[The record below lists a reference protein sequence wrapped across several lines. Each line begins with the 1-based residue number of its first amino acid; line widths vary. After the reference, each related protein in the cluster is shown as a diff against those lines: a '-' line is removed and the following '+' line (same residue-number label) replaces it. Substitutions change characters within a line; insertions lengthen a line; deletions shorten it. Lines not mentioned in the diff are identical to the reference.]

1 MSDEP
6 RPKLL
11 EVKNLR
17 TYFDV
22 EGRTAKA
29 IDGVSFHIFANE
41 VFGLVGESGSGKSVA
56 SLSIMRLIPNPP
68 GRIEGGEIL
77 FRGKDLL
84 KLPHAEMRK
93 IRGNEI
99 SMIFQEPMTALNP
112 VFTIG
117 FQLREAI
124 RHHQPQMTK
133 HRRTTAPSRCSSS
146 SASPT
151 RRAASRTTRTSSPA
165 ACGSAP

>member
-1 MSDEP
+1 MSTQPDGT
-6 RPKLL
+6 RQKLL
-11 EVKNLR
+11 EVRDLR

-29 IDGVSFHIFANE
+29 VDGVSFHIFANE

-68 GRIEGGEIL
+68 GRIESGEIL
-77 FRGKDLL
+77 FRGNDLL
-84 KLPHAEMRK
+84 KLSHAEMRK
-93 IRGNEI
+93 IRGNAI

-124 RHHQPQMTK
+124 P
-133 HRRTTAPSRCSSS
+133 TT
-146 SASPT
+146 SP
-151 RRAASRTTRTSSPA
+151 
-165 ACGSAP
+165 G